1 MIAKG
6 AGQSLHA
13 YAREALFDP
22 AGGIGATEWV
32 NGEDGNESAASGLRM
47 TPRDLARVGQL
58 MLAGGLV
65 DNKRRVVAQEW
76 IDLSTTPVAQV
87 DENRQY
93 GFHWYTGYFA
103 FMTPTRPRWSRAR
116 LERYWGAFGNGGQRL
131 FILPCLDLVLAITAG
146 NYDTPDQWVPP
157 VRTVGEVVLPSLL

>member
-6 AGQSLHA
+6 TGKPLHA

-22 AGGIGATEWV
+22 TGIAVTEWAK
-32 NGEDGNESAASGLRM
+32 GADGNESAASGLRM
-47 TPRDLARVGQL
+47 TPRDLARLGQL

-65 DNKRRVVAQEW
+65 DNARRIVPQAW

-103 FMTPTRPRWSRAR
+103 FVTPMRPRWSRQR

-131 FILPCLDLVLAITAG
+131 FILPGLDLALAVTAG
-146 NYDTPDQWVPP
+146 NYDTADQWVPP
-157 VRTVGEVVLPSLL
+157 IRIIRDVMLPSLL